1 MKRIFCFVFAAAL
14 MLCCDKPVTPDGP
27 VTPETGGTPAPVFYE
42 ANPRLFAAS
51 NRLPAIISRIDEI
64 KALGTDVL
72 WLMPIN
78 TYGKEKSVGSPYCI
92 KDYRSVDPAN
102 GTLSDLKD
110 LVSWA
115 HSRDMKVSMDWV
127 ANHTSWDCAW
137 ISQHK
142 DWYTQDGKG
151 NIVSPP
157 GTNWTDV
164 ADLNFDNKSMR
175 QEMIASMVY
184 WIKEAGIDGFRFDHV
199 DGVPFDF
206 WKEALAEIKKADPD
220 AILLAESSDS
230 RCFSSGF
237 THAFGW
243 PSQTALKNL
252 IQGKTDVQSYL
263 KSIDKEASQ
272 APDGCLWL
280 RFTTNHDQASED
292 APATVYKNAEGALA
306 AFVLTAFSGQS
317 PLIYSSQELGYPS
330 ALSFFDVRPM
340 AWTSSYYS
348 ASLKAYKRIMASRQ
362 AAAKAITGT
371 LKSYVSGSV
380 LSLFWTS
387 GDKKLFVR
395 VNTSPSETTVK
406 SPMERTGEHYPY
418 SDTGEAATVDATVTL
433 PGYGYSILY
442 N

>member
-1 MKRIFCFVFAAAL
+1 MKRLISILLAAL
-14 MLCCDKPVTPDGP
+14 SLVACHRPDNPVNP
-27 VTPETGGTPAPVFYE
+27 GGDEVQGTVAPVFYE
-42 ANPRLFAAS
+42 ANPRLFSSS
-51 NRLPAIISRIDEI
+51 NRLQAITSRLDEI

-78 TYGKEKSVGSPYCI
+78 TYGKEKSVGSPYCV

-102 GTLSDLKD
+102 GTLTDLKS
-110 LVSWA
+110 LVSKA
-115 HSRDMKVSMDWV
+115 HSKDMKVILDWV
-127 ANHTSWDCAW
+127 ANHTAWDCAW
-137 ISQHK
+137 VTEHK
-142 DWYTQDGKG
+142 DWYTQDAKG
-151 NIVSPP
+151 NIISPP
-157 GTNWTDV
+157 GTNWSDV
-164 ADLNFDNKSMR
+164 ADLNYDNKAMR
-175 QEMIASMVY
+175 EEMISSMLY
-184 WIKEAGIDGFRFDHV
+184 WVNEAGVDGFRFDHV

-206 WKEALAEIKKADPD
+206 WKDALARIKKANPD

-230 RCFSSGF
+230 RCFSNGF

-252 IQGKTDVQSYL
+252 IQGKTDVQAYL
-263 KSIDKEASQ
+263 KSIDSEASQ

-280 RFTTNHDQASED
+280 RFTTNHDQASES
-292 APATVYKNAEGALA
+292 APSTVYKNADGALA

-317 PLIYSSQELGYPS
+317 PLIYSSQELGYDS
-330 ALSFFDVRPM
+330 ALSFFNVKVMD
-340 AWTSSYYS
+340 WTSSYYS

-362 AAAKAITGT
+362 AAAKAISGT

-406 SPMERTGEHYPY
+406 SPMERTGEEYPH
-418 SDTGEAATVDATVTL
+418 SDTGEAATVDAAVTL